1 MGIADY
7 FAGTVSVSKFA
18 QIVHLEMIPQG
29 VIIDGVFNLT
39 GYQRNLFKAHYVEK
53 RYSFI
58 GVPAS
63 LANIL
68 SGKVTVTDID
78 GSSHTVSFDESV
90 NDGSSGTAIFE
101 NYSNSVVINKMS
113 PHMRTVEVTERTGIL
128 YCNGNKVV

>member
-7 FAGTVSVSKFA
+7 FAGAVSISKFA

-58 GVPAS
+58 GVPVDM
-63 LANIL
+63 ANRL
-68 SGKVTVTDID
+68 SGTATVTDID
-78 GSSHTVSFDESV
+78 GKTHTVSFDESV
-90 NDGSSGTAIFE
+90 TDGSSGTAIFE
-101 NYSNSVVINKMS
+101 NYNNAVVISKMS
-113 PHMRTVEVTERTGIL
+113 PHMRTVEVVERTGNL
-128 YCNGNKVV
+128 YCNGVKVA